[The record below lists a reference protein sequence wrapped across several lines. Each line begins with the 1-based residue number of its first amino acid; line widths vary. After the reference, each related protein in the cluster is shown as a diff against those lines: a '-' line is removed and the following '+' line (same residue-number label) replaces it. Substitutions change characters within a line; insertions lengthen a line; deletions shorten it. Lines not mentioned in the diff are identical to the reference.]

1 MDDNARWNDHES
13 KNKMKKID
21 EKPNLIKFNDLK
33 IKFDVPQNT
42 GPEINRELAQRIKRI
57 GSTGNEVDDKMVSNL
72 KENTLVVRYTI

>member
-21 EKPNLIKFNDLK
+21 EKPNLIKFNDVK

-57 GSTGNEVDDKMVSNL
+57 GSTGNEVDDKMVYNL

>member
-42 GPEINRELAQRIKRI
+42 GPEINRKLAQRIKRI

>member
-21 EKPNLIKFNDLK
+21 EKPNLIEFNDVK

>member
-21 EKPNLIKFNDLK
+21 EKPNLIKFNDVK

>member
-1 MDDNARWNDHES
+1 MDDTARWNDHES

-21 EKPNLIKFNDLK
+21 EKPNLIKFNDVK